1 MTISKEILWGFLKMG
16 TLKPGASY
24 TYENVDGITYSIRD
38 GDLET
43 RTEIGRILK
52 KHDYDWN
59 EILEVSRSNSTLQ
72 DAVERVK
79 ILYELS
85 KDHGKK

>member
-1 MTISKEILWGFLKMG
+1 MLKDKQMG
-16 TLKPGASY
+16 NLVPGSSY
-24 TYENVDGITYSIRD
+24 TYEHIDGVTYSIRD

-52 KHDYDWN
+52 KQDYNWN
-59 EILEVSRSNSTLQ
+59 DVIEESRSNTLLQ
-72 DAVERVK
+72 DALDRVK